1 MKLNKGIVLMQNGRL
16 KQKIQVILKKLGVNQ
31 TQTLLNGNKLAIIF
45 LIFLAPNLAFGAE
58 SAEGVLSIIRNGL
71 LSWTPLIKTACLW
84 VFWTLVI
91 IDLVW
96 TFGLK
101 ALSGFEFGDFI
112 ATLIKKVMYIG
123 IFLLLFNI
131 DQWLQI
137 IFNSFSQLATSVNN
151 GTAVSPNNIIIQAL
165 SIVRKIIQSMDFW
178 SPGDSILKVIA
189 GVIILIAFVL
199 MAIDLLIVYLK
210 FFLMNVIVFFALALG
225 GLSHFKQIGLNP
237 ITTAIKV
244 GVELFMIQGLMA
256 LCINMI
262 DTINNEITQNSSV
275 EIILTILT
283 TALIFCMITKMV
295 PGIIEAVFNGSI
307 GESAGASAGF
317 RAVAT
322 MAAGAATGAAVG
334 AVGVTRA
341 MNAAKAL
348 HLAEG
353 GAGGMD
359 LVKGVAKHLATSGGE
374 HLRDNLTKGRM
385 PHQMANRLQEKLRD
399 IQGKASEG
407 GISAGTPKEES
418 YQSGVNPDV
427 AK

>member
-1 MKLNKGIVLMQNGRL
+1 MKRNNLIVKMLT
-16 KQKIQVILKKLGVNQ
+16 KLYLAKE
-31 TQTLLNGNKLAIIF
+31 LLRRFKNLIIF
-45 LIFLAPNLAFGAE
+45 IFLLLPNLAFGLE
-58 SAEGVLSIIRNGL
+58 NSNGVLDLLQNGL
-71 LSWTPLIKTACLW
+71 ESWIPLIKTACLW
-84 VFWTLVI
+84 VFWTLVV

-101 ALSGFEFGDFI
+101 ALSGFEFGDFL
-112 ATLIKKVMYIG
+112 ATLIKKIMYIG
-123 IFLLLFNI
+123 IFLFLFNT

-137 IFNSFSQLATSVNN
+137 LFNSFSQLATGVSN
-151 GTAVSPNNIIIQAL
+151 GIKITPSNIVTSGVEILL
-165 SIVRKIIQSMDFW
+165 SIW
-178 SPGDSILKVIA
+178 EAA
-189 GVIILIAFVL
+189 GLNLAKTLFLLICGLIILIGFLL

-225 GLSHFKQIGLNP
+225 GLNHFKQIGLNP
-237 ITTAIKV
+237 IMTAIKI
-244 GVELFMIQGLMA
+244 GIELLMIQGLMA
-256 LCINMI
+256 LAINI
-262 DTINNEITQNSSV
+262 TNSAFKEIAQN
-275 EIILTILT
+275 LTIDLT
-283 TALIFCMITKMV
+283 LQILVIALIFCMIAKMV

-307 GESAGASAGF
+307 GESAGAAAGF

-359 LVKGVAKHLATSGGE
+359 LVKGVAKNLASAGGE
-374 HLRDNLTKGRM
+374 HLRDNLTRGRM
-385 PHQMANRLQEKLRD
+385 PNQMANRLQEKLRD

-407 GISAGTPKEES
+407 GISSGSPKEES

>member
-1 MKLNKGIVLMQNGRL
+1 MLTKLYLAKE
-16 KQKIQVILKKLGVNQ
+16 
-31 TQTLLNGNKLAIIF
+31 LLRRFKNLIIF
-45 LIFLAPNLAFGAE
+45 IFLLLPNLAFGLE
-58 SAEGVLSIIRNGL
+58 NSNGVLDLLQNGL
-71 LSWTPLIKTACLW
+71 ESWIPLIKTACLW
-84 VFWTLVI
+84 VFWTLVA
-91 IDLVW
+91 IDLIW

-101 ALSGFEFGDFI
+101 ALSGFEFGDFL
-112 ATLIKKVMYIG
+112 ATLIKKIMYIG
-123 IFLLLFNI
+123 IFLFLFNT

-137 IFNSFSQLATSVNN
+137 LFNSFSQLATGVSN
-151 GTAVSPNNIIIQAL
+151 GIKITPSNIVTSGVEILL
-165 SIVRKIIQSMDFW
+165 SIW
-178 SPGDSILKVIA
+178 EAA
-189 GVIILIAFVL
+189 GLNLAKTLFLLICGLIILIGFLL

-225 GLSHFKQIGLNP
+225 GLNHFKQIGLNP
-237 ITTAIKV
+237 IMTAIKI
-244 GVELFMIQGLMA
+244 GIELLMIQGLMA
-256 LCINMI
+256 LAINI
-262 DTINNEITQNSSV
+262 TNSAFKEIAQN
-275 EIILTILT
+275 LTIDLT
-283 TALIFCMITKMV
+283 LQILVIALIFCMITKMV

-322 MAAGAATGAAVG
+322 MAAGAAAGAAVG

-359 LVKGVAKHLATSGGE
+359 LVKGVAKNLASAGGE
-374 HLRDNLTKGRM
+374 HLRDNLTRGRM
-385 PHQMANRLQEKLRD
+385 PHQMANRLQEKLKD
-399 IQGKASEG
+399 IQGKTSEG

>member
-1 MKLNKGIVLMQNGRL
+1 MLTKLYLAKE
-16 KQKIQVILKKLGVNQ
+16 
-31 TQTLLNGNKLAIIF
+31 LLRRFKNLIIF
-45 LIFLAPNLAFGAE
+45 IFLLLPNLAFGLE
-58 SAEGVLSIIRNGL
+58 NSNGVLDLLQNGL
-71 LSWTPLIKTACLW
+71 ESWIPLIKTACLW
-84 VFWTLVI
+84 VFWTLVV

-101 ALSGFEFGDFI
+101 ALSGFEFGDFL
-112 ATLIKKVMYIG
+112 ATLIKKIMYIG
-123 IFLLLFNI
+123 IFLFLFNT

-137 IFNSFSQLATSVNN
+137 LFNSFSQLATGVSN
-151 GTAVSPNNIIIQAL
+151 GIKITPSNIVTSGVEILL
-165 SIVRKIIQSMDFW
+165 SIW
-178 SPGDSILKVIA
+178 EAA
-189 GVIILIAFVL
+189 GLNLAKTLFLLICGLIILIGFLL

-225 GLSHFKQIGLNP
+225 GLNHFKQIGLNP
-237 ITTAIKV
+237 IMTAIKI
-244 GVELFMIQGLMA
+244 GIELLMIQGLMA
-256 LCINMI
+256 LAINI
-262 DTINNEITQNSSV
+262 TNSAFKEIAQN
-275 EIILTILT
+275 LTIDLT
-283 TALIFCMITKMV
+283 LQILVIALIFCMITKMV

-334 AVGVTRA
+334 A
-341 MNAAKAL
+341 
-348 HLAEG
+348 
-353 GAGGMD
+353 GGMD
-359 LVKGVAKHLATSGGE
+359 LVKGVAKNLASAGGE
-374 HLRDNLTKGRM
+374 HLRDNLTRGRM
-385 PHQMANRLQEKLRD
+385 PNQMANRLQEKLRD

>member
-1 MKLNKGIVLMQNGRL
+1 MLTKLYLAKE
-16 KQKIQVILKKLGVNQ
+16 
-31 TQTLLNGNKLAIIF
+31 LLRRFKNLIIF
-45 LIFLAPNLAFGAE
+45 IFLLLPNLAFGLE
-58 SAEGVLSIIRNGL
+58 NSNGVLDLLQNGL
-71 LSWTPLIKTACLW
+71 ESWIPLIKTACLW
-84 VFWTLVI
+84 VFWTLVV

-101 ALSGFEFGDFI
+101 ALSGFEFGDFL
-112 ATLIKKVMYIG
+112 ATLIKKIMYIG
-123 IFLLLFNI
+123 IFLFLFNT

-137 IFNSFSQLATSVNN
+137 LFNSFSQLATGVSN
-151 GTAVSPNNIIIQAL
+151 GIKITPSNIVTSGVEILL
-165 SIVRKIIQSMDFW
+165 SIW
-178 SPGDSILKVIA
+178 EAA
-189 GVIILIAFVL
+189 GLNLAKTLFLLICGLIILIGFLL

-225 GLSHFKQIGLNP
+225 GLNHFKQIGLNP
-237 ITTAIKV
+237 IMTAIKI
-244 GVELFMIQGLMA
+244 GIELLMIQGLMA
-256 LCINMI
+256 LAINI
-262 DTINNEITQNSSV
+262 TNSAFKEIAQN
-275 EIILTILT
+275 LTIDLT
-283 TALIFCMITKMV
+283 LQILVIALIFCMITKMV

-359 LVKGVAKHLATSGGE
+359 LVKGVAKNLASAGGE
-374 HLRDNLTKGRM
+374 HLRDNLTRGRM
-385 PHQMANRLQEKLRD
+385 PNQMANRLQERLRD

-418 YQSGVNPDV
+418 YQSGINPDV
-427 AK
+427 MQ

>member
-1 MKLNKGIVLMQNGRL
+1 MKRNNLIVKMLT
-16 KQKIQVILKKLGVNQ
+16 KLYLAKE
-31 TQTLLNGNKLAIIF
+31 LLRRFKNLIIF
-45 LIFLAPNLAFGAE
+45 IFLLLPNLAFGLE
-58 SAEGVLSIIRNGL
+58 NSNGVLDLLQNGL
-71 LSWTPLIKTACLW
+71 ESWIPLIKTACLW
-84 VFWTLVI
+84 VFWTLVV

-101 ALSGFEFGDFI
+101 ALSGFEFGDFL
-112 ATLIKKVMYIG
+112 ATLIKKIMYIG
-123 IFLLLFNI
+123 IFLFLFNT

-137 IFNSFSQLATSVNN
+137 LFNSFSQLATGVSN
-151 GTAVSPNNIIIQAL
+151 GIKITPSNIVTSGVEILL
-165 SIVRKIIQSMDFW
+165 SIW
-178 SPGDSILKVIA
+178 EAA
-189 GVIILIAFVL
+189 GLNLAKTLFLLICGLIILIGFLL

-225 GLSHFKQIGLNP
+225 GLNHFKQIGLNP
-237 ITTAIKV
+237 IMTAIKI
-244 GVELFMIQGLMA
+244 GIELLMIQGLMA
-256 LCINMI
+256 LAINI
-262 DTINNEITQNSSV
+262 TNSAFKEIAQN
-275 EIILTILT
+275 LTIDLT
-283 TALIFCMITKMV
+283 LQILVIALIFCMITKMV

-359 LVKGVAKHLATSGGE
+359 LVKGVAKNLAIAGGE

-385 PHQMANRLQEKLRD
+385 PNQMANRLQEKLKD
-399 IQGKASEG
+399 IQGKTSEG
-407 GISAGTPKEES
+407 GISSGSPKEES

>member
-1 MKLNKGIVLMQNGRL
+1 MGLRMRV
-16 KQKIQVILKKLGVNQ
+16 VLGVNQ
-31 TQTLLNGNKLAIIF
+31 TQTLLSGNKLAIIF
-45 LIFLAPNLAFGAE
+45 LIFLVPNLAFGAE
-58 SAEGVLSIIRNGL
+58 NADGILSLIRNGI

-84 VFWTLVI
+84 VFWTLVV

-112 ATLIKKVMYIG
+112 ATLIKKIMYIG
-123 IFLLLFNI
+123 IFLFLFNI

-151 GTAVSPNNIIIQAL
+151 GISITPQNIIEQAL
-165 SIVRKIIQSMDFW
+165 NLVGKIIQSMDFW
-178 SPGDSILKVIA
+178 SPGDSILKVVA

-237 ITTAIKV
+237 IMTAIKV

-256 LCINMI
+256 LSITMI
-262 DTINNEITQNSSV
+262 DVINNEITQKSTADV
-275 EIILTILT
+275 ILQILVV
-283 TALIFCMITKMV
+283 ALIFCMITKMV

-322 MAAGAATGAAVG
+322 MAAGAAAGAAVG
-334 AVGVTRA
+334 AVGATRA

-359 LVKGVAKHLATSGGE
+359 LVKGVAKNLAGAGGE
-374 HLRDNLTKGRM
+374 HLRDNLTRGRM

-407 GISAGTPKEES
+407 GISAGTPKQEN
-418 YQSGVNPDV
+418 YQSGINPNIT
-427 AK
+427 K

>member
-1 MKLNKGIVLMQNGRL
+1 MLTKLYLAKE
-16 KQKIQVILKKLGVNQ
+16 
-31 TQTLLNGNKLAIIF
+31 LLRRFKNLIIF
-45 LIFLAPNLAFGAE
+45 IFLLLPNLAFGLE
-58 SAEGVLSIIRNGL
+58 NSNGVLDLLQNGL
-71 LSWTPLIKTACLW
+71 ESWIPLIKTACLW
-84 VFWTLVI
+84 VFWTLVV

-101 ALSGFEFGDFI
+101 ALSGFEFGDFL
-112 ATLIKKVMYIG
+112 ATLIKKIMYIG
-123 IFLLLFNI
+123 IFLFLFNT

-137 IFNSFSQLATSVNN
+137 LFNSFSQLATGVSN
-151 GTAVSPNNIIIQAL
+151 GIKITPSNIVTSGVEILL
-165 SIVRKIIQSMDFW
+165 SIW
-178 SPGDSILKVIA
+178 EAA
-189 GVIILIAFVL
+189 GLNLAKTLFLLICGLIILIGFLL

-225 GLSHFKQIGLNP
+225 GLNHFKQIGLNP
-237 ITTAIKV
+237 IMTAIKI
-244 GVELFMIQGLMA
+244 GIELLMIQGLMA
-256 LCINMI
+256 LAINI
-262 DTINNEITQNSSV
+262 TNSAFKEIAQN
-275 EIILTILT
+275 LTIDLT
-283 TALIFCMITKMV
+283 LQILVIALIFCMIAKMI

-359 LVKGVAKHLATSGGE
+359 LVKGVAKNLASAGGE
-374 HLRDNLTKGRM
+374 HLRDNLTRGRM
-385 PHQMANRLQEKLRD
+385 PNQMANRLQEKLRD

-418 YQSGVNPDV
+418 YQSGINPDV

>member
-1 MKLNKGIVLMQNGRL
+1 MKRNNLIVKMLT
-16 KQKIQVILKKLGVNQ
+16 KLYLAKE
-31 TQTLLNGNKLAIIF
+31 LLRRFKNLIIF
-45 LIFLAPNLAFGAE
+45 IFLLLPNLAFGLE
-58 SAEGVLSIIRNGL
+58 NSNGVLDLLQNGL
-71 LSWTPLIKTACLW
+71 ESWIPLIKTACLW
-84 VFWTLVI
+84 VFWTLVV

-101 ALSGFEFGDFI
+101 ALSGFEFGDFL
-112 ATLIKKVMYIG
+112 ATLIKKIMYIG
-123 IFLLLFNI
+123 IFLFLFNT

-137 IFNSFSQLATSVNN
+137 LFNSFSQLATGVSN
-151 GTAVSPNNIIIQAL
+151 GIKITPSNIVTSGVEILL
-165 SIVRKIIQSMDFW
+165 SIW
-178 SPGDSILKVIA
+178 EAA
-189 GVIILIAFVL
+189 GLNLAKTLFLLICGLIILIGFLL

-225 GLSHFKQIGLNP
+225 GLNHFKQIGLNP
-237 ITTAIKV
+237 IMTAIKI
-244 GVELFMIQGLMA
+244 GIELLMIQGLMA
-256 LCINMI
+256 LAINI
-262 DTINNEITQNSSV
+262 TNSAFKEIAQN
-275 EIILTILT
+275 LTIDLT
-283 TALIFCMITKMV
+283 LQILVIALIFCMITKMV

-359 LVKGVAKHLATSGGE
+359 LVKGVAKNLASAGGE
-374 HLRDNLTKGRM
+374 HLRDNLTRGRM
-385 PHQMANRLQEKLRD
+385 PNQMANRLQERLRD

-418 YQSGVNPDV
+418 YQSGINPNIT
-427 AK
+427 K

>member
-1 MKLNKGIVLMQNGRL
+1 MLTKLYLAKE
-16 KQKIQVILKKLGVNQ
+16 
-31 TQTLLNGNKLAIIF
+31 LLRRFKNLIIF
-45 LIFLAPNLAFGAE
+45 IFLLLPNLAFGLE
-58 SAEGVLSIIRNGL
+58 NSNGVLDLLQNGL
-71 LSWTPLIKTACLW
+71 ESWIPLIKTACLW
-84 VFWTLVI
+84 VFWTLVV

-101 ALSGFEFGDFI
+101 ALSGFEFGDFL
-112 ATLIKKVMYIG
+112 ATLIKKIMYIG
-123 IFLLLFNI
+123 IFLFLFNT

-137 IFNSFSQLATSVNN
+137 LFNSFSQLATGVSN
-151 GTAVSPNNIIIQAL
+151 GIKITPSNIVTSGVEILL
-165 SIVRKIIQSMDFW
+165 SIW
-178 SPGDSILKVIA
+178 EAA
-189 GVIILIAFVL
+189 GLNLAKTLFLLICGLIILIGFLL

-225 GLSHFKQIGLNP
+225 GLNHFKQIGLNP
-237 ITTAIKV
+237 IMTAIKI
-244 GVELFMIQGLMA
+244 GIELLMIQGLMA
-256 LCINMI
+256 LAINI
-262 DTINNEITQNSSV
+262 TNSAFKEIAQN
-275 EIILTILT
+275 LTIDLT
-283 TALIFCMITKMV
+283 LQILVIALIFCMIAKMV

-322 MAAGAATGAAVG
+322 MAAGAAAGAAVG
-334 AVGVTRA
+334 AVGATRA

-359 LVKGVAKHLATSGGE
+359 LVKGVAKNLAGAGGE
-374 HLRDNLTKGRM
+374 HLRDNLTRGRM

-407 GISAGTPKEES
+407 GISAGTPKQEN
-418 YQSGVNPDV
+418 YQSGINPNIT
-427 AK
+427 K

>member
-1 MKLNKGIVLMQNGRL
+1 MLTKLYLAKE
-16 KQKIQVILKKLGVNQ
+16 
-31 TQTLLNGNKLAIIF
+31 LLRRFKNLIIF
-45 LIFLAPNLAFGAE
+45 IFLLLPNLAFGLE
-58 SAEGVLSIIRNGL
+58 NSNGVLDLLQNGL
-71 LSWTPLIKTACLW
+71 ESWIPLIKTACLW
-84 VFWTLVI
+84 VFWTLVV

-101 ALSGFEFGDFI
+101 ALSGFEFGDFL
-112 ATLIKKVMYIG
+112 ATLIKKIMYIG
-123 IFLLLFNI
+123 IFLFLFNT

-137 IFNSFSQLATSVNN
+137 LFNSFSQLATGVSN
-151 GTAVSPNNIIIQAL
+151 GIKITPSNIVTSGVEILL
-165 SIVRKIIQSMDFW
+165 SIW
-178 SPGDSILKVIA
+178 EAA
-189 GVIILIAFVL
+189 GLNLAKTLFLLICGLIILIGFLL

-225 GLSHFKQIGLNP
+225 GLNHFKQIGLNP
-237 ITTAIKV
+237 IMTAIKV
-244 GVELFMIQGLMA
+244 GVELLMIQGLMA
-256 LCINMI
+256 LAINI
-262 DTINNEITQNSSV
+262 TNSAFKEIAQN
-275 EIILTILT
+275 LTIDLT
-283 TALIFCMITKMV
+283 LQILVIALIFCIITKMI

-353 GAGGMD
+353 GKGGMD
-359 LVKGVAKHLATSGGE
+359 LVKGVAKNLASAGGE
-374 HLRDNLTKGRM
+374 HLRDNLTRGRM
-385 PHQMANRLQEKLRD
+385 PNQMANRLQEKLRD

>member
-1 MKLNKGIVLMQNGRL
+1 MKRNNLIVKMLT
-16 KQKIQVILKKLGVNQ
+16 KLYLAKE
-31 TQTLLNGNKLAIIF
+31 LLRRFKNLIIF
-45 LIFLAPNLAFGAE
+45 IFLLLPNLAFGLE
-58 SAEGVLSIIRNGL
+58 NSNGVLDLLQNGL
-71 LSWTPLIKTACLW
+71 ESWIPLIKTACLW
-84 VFWTLVI
+84 VFWTLVV

-101 ALSGFEFGDFI
+101 ALSGFEFGDFL
-112 ATLIKKVMYIG
+112 ATLIKKIMYIG
-123 IFLLLFNI
+123 IFLFLFNT

-137 IFNSFSQLATSVNN
+137 LFNSFSQLATGVSN
-151 GTAVSPNNIIIQAL
+151 GIKITPSNIVTSGVEILL
-165 SIVRKIIQSMDFW
+165 SIW
-178 SPGDSILKVIA
+178 EAA
-189 GVIILIAFVL
+189 GLNLAKTLFLLICGLIILIGFLL

-225 GLSHFKQIGLNP
+225 GLNHFKQIGLNP
-237 ITTAIKV
+237 IMTAIKI
-244 GVELFMIQGLMA
+244 GIELLMIQGLMA
-256 LCINMI
+256 LAINI
-262 DTINNEITQNSSV
+262 TNSAFKEIAQN
-275 EIILTILT
+275 LTIDLT
-283 TALIFCMITKMV
+283 LQILVIALIFCMITKMV

-359 LVKGVAKHLATSGGE
+359 LVKGVAKNLAIAGGE

-385 PHQMANRLQEKLRD
+385 PNQMANRLQEKLKD

-407 GISAGTPKEES
+407 GISSGSPKEES

>member
-1 MKLNKGIVLMQNGRL
+1 MNGS
-16 KQKIQVILKKLGVNQ
+16 
-31 TQTLLNGNKLAIIF
+31 KLALVLFLCF
-45 LIFLAPNLAFGAE
+45 LIPNLAFGAE
-58 SAEGVLSIIRNGL
+58 SPEGALTLIKNGL

-84 VFWTLVI
+84 VFWTLVA
-91 IDLVW
+91 IDLIW

-101 ALSGFEFGDFI
+101 ALSGFEFGEFLT
-112 ATLIKKVMYIG
+112 TLIKKIIYIG
-123 IFLLLFNI
+123 IFLFLFNT

-137 IFNSFSQLATSVNN
+137 IFNSFSQLATNVNN
-151 GTAVSPNNIIIQAL
+151 GIDVKPNNIISTAIDVVITILQSA
-165 SIVRKIIQSMDFW
+165 SIFSPVQSFF
-178 SPGDSILKVIA
+178 IA
-189 GVIILIAFVL
+189 ISGIIILISFLL

-225 GLSHFKQIGLNP
+225 GLNHFKQIGLNP
-237 ITTAIKV
+237 IMTAIKV
-244 GVELFMIQGLMA
+244 GVELFMIQGLMGI
-256 LCINMI
+256 CFTMI
-262 DTINNEITQNSSV
+262 GAIANEINQNITI
-275 EIILTILT
+275 ENILI
-283 TALIFCMITKMV
+283 ALVTPVIFCIITKMI

-307 GESAGASAGF
+307 GESAGAAAGF

-359 LVKGVAKHLATSGGE
+359 LVKGVAKNLASAGGE
-374 HLRDNLTKGRM
+374 HLRDNLTRGRM
-385 PHQMANRLQEKLRD
+385 PNQMANRLQEKLRD

-407 GISAGTPKEES
+407 GISAGTPKEEN
-418 YQSGVNPDV
+418 YQSGINPNIT
-427 AK
+427 K

>member
-1 MKLNKGIVLMQNGRL
+1 MGLRMRV
-16 KQKIQVILKKLGVNQ
+16 VLGVNQ
-31 TQTLLNGNKLAIIF
+31 TQTLLSGNKLAIIF
-45 LIFLAPNLAFGAE
+45 LIFLVPNLAFGAE
-58 SAEGVLSIIRNGL
+58 NADGILSLIRNGI

-84 VFWTLVI
+84 VFWTLVV

-112 ATLIKKVMYIG
+112 ATLIKKIMYIG
-123 IFLLLFNI
+123 IFLFLFNI

-151 GTAVSPNNIIIQAL
+151 GISITPQNIIEQAL
-165 SIVRKIIQSMDFW
+165 NLVGKIIQSMDFW
-178 SPGDSILKVIA
+178 SPGDSILKVVA

-237 ITTAIKV
+237 IMTAIKV

-256 LCINMI
+256 LSITMI
-262 DTINNEITQNSSV
+262 DVINNEITQKSTADV
-275 EIILTILT
+275 ILQILVV
-283 TALIFCMITKMV
+283 ALIFCMITKMV

-322 MAAGAATGAAVG
+322 MAAGAAAGAAVG
-334 AVGVTRA
+334 AVGATRA

-359 LVKGVAKHLATSGGE
+359 LVKGVAKNLASAGGE
-374 HLRDNLTKGRM
+374 HLRDNLTRGRM
-385 PHQMANRLQEKLRD
+385 PNQMANRLQEKLRD

-418 YQSGVNPDV
+418 YQSGINPDV
-427 AK
+427 MQ

>member
-1 MKLNKGIVLMQNGRL
+1 MNGS
-16 KQKIQVILKKLGVNQ
+16 
-31 TQTLLNGNKLAIIF
+31 KLALVLFLCF
-45 LIFLAPNLAFGAE
+45 LIPNLAFGAE
-58 SAEGVLSIIRNGL
+58 SPEGALTLIKNGL

-84 VFWTLVI
+84 VFWTLVA
-91 IDLVW
+91 IDLIW

-101 ALSGFEFGDFI
+101 ALSGFEFGEFLT
-112 ATLIKKVMYIG
+112 TLIKKIIYIG
-123 IFLLLFNI
+123 IFLFLFNT

-137 IFNSFSQLATSVNN
+137 IFNSFSQLATNVNN
-151 GTAVSPNNIIIQAL
+151 GIDVKPNNIISTAIDVVITILQSA
-165 SIVRKIIQSMDFW
+165 SIFSPVQSFF
-178 SPGDSILKVIA
+178 IA
-189 GVIILIAFVL
+189 ISGIIILISFLL

-225 GLSHFKQIGLNP
+225 GLNHFKQIGLNP
-237 ITTAIKV
+237 IMTAIKV
-244 GVELFMIQGLMA
+244 GAELFMIQGLMGI
-256 LCINMI
+256 CFTMI
-262 DTINNEITQNSSV
+262 GAIANEINQNITI
-275 EIILTILT
+275 ENILI
-283 TALIFCMITKMV
+283 ALVTPVIFCIITKMI

-307 GESAGASAGF
+307 GESAGAAAGF

-359 LVKGVAKHLATSGGE
+359 LVKGVAKNLASAGGE
-374 HLRDNLTKGRM
+374 HLRDNLTRGRM
-385 PHQMANRLQEKLRD
+385 PNQMANRLQEKLRD

-418 YQSGVNPDV
+418 YQSGINPNIT
-427 AK
+427 K

>member
-1 MKLNKGIVLMQNGRL
+1 MLTKLYLAKE
-16 KQKIQVILKKLGVNQ
+16 
-31 TQTLLNGNKLAIIF
+31 LLRRFKNLIIF
-45 LIFLAPNLAFGAE
+45 IFLLLPNLAFGLE
-58 SAEGVLSIIRNGL
+58 NSNGVLDLLQNGL
-71 LSWTPLIKTACLW
+71 ESWIPLIKTACLW
-84 VFWTLVI
+84 VFWTLVV

-101 ALSGFEFGDFI
+101 ALSGFEFGDFL
-112 ATLIKKVMYIG
+112 ATLIKKIMYIG
-123 IFLLLFNI
+123 IFLFLFNT

-137 IFNSFSQLATSVNN
+137 LFNSFSQLATGVSN
-151 GTAVSPNNIIIQAL
+151 GIKITPSNIVTSGVEILL
-165 SIVRKIIQSMDFW
+165 SIW
-178 SPGDSILKVIA
+178 EAA
-189 GVIILIAFVL
+189 GLNLAKTLFLLICGLIILIGFLL

-225 GLSHFKQIGLNP
+225 GLNHFKQIGLNP
-237 ITTAIKV
+237 IMTAIKI
-244 GVELFMIQGLMA
+244 GIELLMIQGLMA
-256 LCINMI
+256 LAINI
-262 DTINNEITQNSSV
+262 TNSAFKEIAQN
-275 EIILTILT
+275 LTIDLT
-283 TALIFCMITKMV
+283 LQILVIALIFCIITKMI

-307 GESAGASAGF
+307 GESAGAAAGF

-341 MNAAKAL
+341 MNAAKEL

-353 GAGGMD
+353 GKGGMD

-385 PHQMANRLQEKLRD
+385 PHQMANRLQEKLKD

>member
-1 MKLNKGIVLMQNGRL
+1 MRV
-16 KQKIQVILKKLGVNQ
+16 VLGVNQ
-31 TQTLLNGNKLAIIF
+31 TQTLLSGNKLAIIF
-45 LIFLAPNLAFGAE
+45 LIFLVPNLAFGAE
-58 SAEGVLSIIRNGL
+58 NADGILSLIRNGI

-84 VFWTLVI
+84 VFWTLVV

-112 ATLIKKVMYIG
+112 ATLIKKIMYIG
-123 IFLLLFNI
+123 IFLFLFNI

-151 GTAVSPNNIIIQAL
+151 GISITPQNIIEQAL
-165 SIVRKIIQSMDFW
+165 NLVGKIIQSMDFW
-178 SPGDSILKVIA
+178 SPGDSILKVVA

-237 ITTAIKV
+237 IMTAIKV

-256 LCINMI
+256 LSITMI
-262 DTINNEITQNSSV
+262 DVINNEITQKSTADV
-275 EIILTILT
+275 ILQILVV
-283 TALIFCMITKMV
+283 ALIFCMITKMV
-295 PGIIEAVFNGSI
+295 PGIIEAVFNGGI

-359 LVKGVAKHLATSGGE
+359 LVKGVAKNLASAGGE
-374 HLRDNLTKGRM
+374 HLRDNLTRGRM
-385 PHQMANRLQEKLRD
+385 PNQMANRLQEKLRD

>member
-1 MKLNKGIVLMQNGRL
+1 MGLRMRV
-16 KQKIQVILKKLGVNQ
+16 VLGVNQ
-31 TQTLLNGNKLAIIF
+31 TQTLLSGNKLAIIF
-45 LIFLAPNLAFGAE
+45 LIFLVPNLAFGAE
-58 SAEGVLSIIRNGL
+58 NADGILSLIRNGI

-84 VFWTLVI
+84 VFWTLVV

-112 ATLIKKVMYIG
+112 ATLIKKIMYIG
-123 IFLLLFNI
+123 IFLFLFNI

-151 GTAVSPNNIIIQAL
+151 GISITPQNIIEQAL
-165 SIVRKIIQSMDFW
+165 NLVGKIIQSMDFW
-178 SPGDSILKVIA
+178 SPGDSILKVVA

-237 ITTAIKV
+237 IMTAIKV

-256 LCINMI
+256 LSITMI
-262 DTINNEITQNSSV
+262 DVINNEITQKSTADV
-275 EIILTILT
+275 ILQILVV
-283 TALIFCMITKMV
+283 ALIFCMITKMV

-307 GESAGASAGF
+307 GESAGAAAGF

-359 LVKGVAKHLATSGGE
+359 LVKGVAKNLASAGGE
-374 HLRDNLTKGRM
+374 HLRDNLTRGRM
-385 PHQMANRLQEKLRD
+385 PNQMANRLQEKLRD

>member
-1 MKLNKGIVLMQNGRL
+1 MKRNNLIVKMLT
-16 KQKIQVILKKLGVNQ
+16 KLYLAKE
-31 TQTLLNGNKLAIIF
+31 LLRRFKNLIIF
-45 LIFLAPNLAFGAE
+45 IFLLLPNLAFGLE
-58 SAEGVLSIIRNGL
+58 NSNGVLDLLQNGL
-71 LSWTPLIKTACLW
+71 ESWIPLIKTACLW
-84 VFWTLVI
+84 VFWTLVV

-101 ALSGFEFGDFI
+101 ALSGFEFGDFL
-112 ATLIKKVMYIG
+112 ATLIKKIMYIG
-123 IFLLLFNI
+123 IFLFLFNT

-137 IFNSFSQLATSVNN
+137 LFNSFSQLATGVSN
-151 GTAVSPNNIIIQAL
+151 GIKITPSNIVTSGVEILL
-165 SIVRKIIQSMDFW
+165 SIW
-178 SPGDSILKVIA
+178 EAA
-189 GVIILIAFVL
+189 GLNLAKTLFLLICGLIILIGFLL

-225 GLSHFKQIGLNP
+225 GLNHFKQIGLNP
-237 ITTAIKV
+237 IMTAIKI
-244 GVELFMIQGLMA
+244 GIELLMIQGLMA
-256 LCINMI
+256 LAINI
-262 DTINNEITQNSSV
+262 TNSAFKEIAQN
-275 EIILTILT
+275 LTIDLT
-283 TALIFCMITKMV
+283 LQILVIALIFCMITKMV

-359 LVKGVAKHLATSGGE
+359 LVKGVAKNLASAGGE
-374 HLRDNLTKGRM
+374 HLRDNLTRGRM
-385 PHQMANRLQEKLRD
+385 PNQMANRLQERLRD

>member
-1 MKLNKGIVLMQNGRL
+1 MLTKLYLAKE
-16 KQKIQVILKKLGVNQ
+16 
-31 TQTLLNGNKLAIIF
+31 LLRRFKNLIIF
-45 LIFLAPNLAFGAE
+45 IFLLLPNLAFGLE
-58 SAEGVLSIIRNGL
+58 NSNGVLDLLQNGL
-71 LSWTPLIKTACLW
+71 ESWIPLIKTACLW
-84 VFWTLVI
+84 VFWTLVV

-101 ALSGFEFGDFI
+101 ALSGFEFGDFL
-112 ATLIKKVMYIG
+112 ATLIKKIMYIG
-123 IFLLLFNI
+123 IFLFLFNT

-137 IFNSFSQLATSVNN
+137 LFNSFSQLATGVSN
-151 GTAVSPNNIIIQAL
+151 GIKITPSNIVTSGVEILL
-165 SIVRKIIQSMDFW
+165 SIW
-178 SPGDSILKVIA
+178 EAA
-189 GVIILIAFVL
+189 GLNLAKTLFLLICGLIILIGFLL

-225 GLSHFKQIGLNP
+225 GLNHFKQIGLNP
-237 ITTAIKV
+237 IMTAIKI
-244 GVELFMIQGLMA
+244 GIELLMIQGLMA
-256 LCINMI
+256 LAINI
-262 DTINNEITQNSSV
+262 TNSAFKEIAQN
-275 EIILTILT
+275 LTIDLT
-283 TALIFCMITKMV
+283 LQILVVALIFCMITKMV

-322 MAAGAATGAAVG
+322 MAAGAAAGAAVG
-334 AVGVTRA
+334 AVGATRA

-359 LVKGVAKHLATSGGE
+359 LVKGVAKNLASAGGE
-374 HLRDNLTKGRM
+374 HLRDNLTRGRM
-385 PHQMANRLQEKLRD
+385 PNQMANRLQEKLRD

>member
-1 MKLNKGIVLMQNGRL
+1 MNGS
-16 KQKIQVILKKLGVNQ
+16 
-31 TQTLLNGNKLAIIF
+31 KLALVLFLCF
-45 LIFLAPNLAFGAE
+45 LIPNLAFGAE
-58 SAEGVLSIIRNGL
+58 SPEGALTLIKNGL

-84 VFWTLVI
+84 VFWTLVA
-91 IDLVW
+91 IDLIW

-101 ALSGFEFGDFI
+101 ALSGFEFGEFLT
-112 ATLIKKVMYIG
+112 TLIKKIIYIG
-123 IFLLLFNI
+123 IFLFLFNT

-137 IFNSFSQLATSVNN
+137 IFNSFSQLATNVNN
-151 GTAVSPNNIIIQAL
+151 GIDVKPNNIISTAIDVVITILQSA
-165 SIVRKIIQSMDFW
+165 SIFSPVQSFF
-178 SPGDSILKVIA
+178 IA
-189 GVIILIAFVL
+189 ISGIIILISFLL

-225 GLSHFKQIGLNP
+225 GLNHFKQIGLNP
-237 ITTAIKV
+237 IMTAIKV
-244 GVELFMIQGLMA
+244 GVELFMIQGLMGI
-256 LCINMI
+256 CFTMI
-262 DTINNEITQNSSV
+262 GAIANEINQNITI
-275 EIILTILT
+275 ENILI
-283 TALIFCMITKMV
+283 ALVTPVIFCIITKMI

-307 GESAGASAGF
+307 GESAGAAAGF

-322 MAAGAATGAAVG
+322 MAAGAAAGAAVG

-359 LVKGVAKHLATSGGE
+359 LVKGVAKNLASAGGE
-374 HLRDNLTKGRM
+374 HLRDNLTRGRM
-385 PHQMANRLQEKLRD
+385 PNQMANRLQEKLRD

>member
-1 MKLNKGIVLMQNGRL
+1 MKRNNLIVKMLT
-16 KQKIQVILKKLGVNQ
+16 KLYLAKE
-31 TQTLLNGNKLAIIF
+31 LLRRFKNLIIF
-45 LIFLAPNLAFGAE
+45 IFLLLPNLAFGLE
-58 SAEGVLSIIRNGL
+58 NSNGVLDLLQNGL
-71 LSWTPLIKTACLW
+71 ESWIPLIKTACLW
-84 VFWTLVI
+84 VFWTLVV

-101 ALSGFEFGDFI
+101 ALSGFEFGDFL
-112 ATLIKKVMYIG
+112 ATLIKKIMYIG
-123 IFLLLFNI
+123 IFLFLFNT

-137 IFNSFSQLATSVNN
+137 LFNSFSQLATGVSN
-151 GTAVSPNNIIIQAL
+151 GIKITPSNIVTSGVEILL
-165 SIVRKIIQSMDFW
+165 SIW
-178 SPGDSILKVIA
+178 EAA
-189 GVIILIAFVL
+189 GLNLAKTLFLLICGLIILIGFLL

-225 GLSHFKQIGLNP
+225 GLNHFKQIGLNP
-237 ITTAIKV
+237 IMTAIKI
-244 GVELFMIQGLMA
+244 GIELLMIQGLMA
-256 LCINMI
+256 LAINI
-262 DTINNEITQNSSV
+262 TNSAFKEIAQN
-275 EIILTILT
+275 LTIDLT
-283 TALIFCMITKMV
+283 LQILVIALIFCMITKMV

-359 LVKGVAKHLATSGGE
+359 LVKGVAKNLASAGGE
-374 HLRDNLTKGRM
+374 HLRDNLTRGRM
-385 PHQMANRLQEKLRD
+385 PNQMANRLQEKLKD
-399 IQGKASEG
+399 IQGKTSEG
-407 GISAGTPKEES
+407 GISSGSPKEES

>member
-1 MKLNKGIVLMQNGRL
+1 MNGS
-16 KQKIQVILKKLGVNQ
+16 
-31 TQTLLNGNKLAIIF
+31 KLALVLFLCF
-45 LIFLAPNLAFGAE
+45 LIPNLAFGAE
-58 SAEGVLSIIRNGL
+58 SPEGALTLIKNGL

-84 VFWTLVI
+84 VFWTLVA
-91 IDLVW
+91 IDLIW

-101 ALSGFEFGDFI
+101 ALSGFEFGDFL
-112 ATLIKKVMYIG
+112 ATLIKKIMYIG
-123 IFLLLFNI
+123 IFLFLFNT

-137 IFNSFSQLATSVNN
+137 IFNSFSQLATNVNN
-151 GTAVSPNNIIIQAL
+151 GIDVKPNNIISTAIDVVITILQSA
-165 SIVRKIIQSMDFW
+165 SIFSPVQSFF
-178 SPGDSILKVIA
+178 IA
-189 GVIILIAFVL
+189 ISGIIILISFLL

-225 GLSHFKQIGLNP
+225 GLNHFKQIGLNP
-237 ITTAIKV
+237 IMTAIKV
-244 GVELFMIQGLMA
+244 GVELFMIQGLMGI
-256 LCINMI
+256 CFTMI
-262 DTINNEITQNSSV
+262 GAIANEINQNITI
-275 EIILTILT
+275 ENILI
-283 TALIFCMITKMV
+283 ALVTPVIFCIITKMI

-359 LVKGVAKHLATSGGE
+359 LVKGVAKNLASAGGE
-374 HLRDNLTKGRM
+374 HLRDNLTRGRM

>member
-1 MKLNKGIVLMQNGRL
+1 MNGS
-16 KQKIQVILKKLGVNQ
+16 
-31 TQTLLNGNKLAIIF
+31 KLALVLFLCF
-45 LIFLAPNLAFGAE
+45 LIPNLAFGAE
-58 SAEGVLSIIRNGL
+58 SPEGALTLIKNGL

-84 VFWTLVI
+84 VFWTLVA
-91 IDLVW
+91 IDLIW

-101 ALSGFEFGDFI
+101 ALSGFEFGEFLT
-112 ATLIKKVMYIG
+112 TLIKKIIYIG
-123 IFLLLFNI
+123 IFLFLFNT

-137 IFNSFSQLATSVNN
+137 IFNSFSQLATNVNN
-151 GTAVSPNNIIIQAL
+151 GIDVKPNNIISTAIDVVITILQSA
-165 SIVRKIIQSMDFW
+165 SIFSPVQSFF
-178 SPGDSILKVIA
+178 IA
-189 GVIILIAFVL
+189 ISGIIILISFLL

-225 GLSHFKQIGLNP
+225 GLNHFKQIGLNP
-237 ITTAIKV
+237 IMTAIKV
-244 GVELFMIQGLMA
+244 GVELFMIQGLMGI
-256 LCINMI
+256 CFTMI
-262 DTINNEITQNSSV
+262 GAIANEINQNITI
-275 EIILTILT
+275 ENILI
-283 TALIFCMITKMV
+283 ALVTPVIFCIITKMI

-359 LVKGVAKHLATSGGE
+359 LVKGVAKNLASAGGE
-374 HLRDNLTKGRM
+374 HLRDNLTRGRM
-385 PHQMANRLQEKLRD
+385 PNQMANRLQEKLRD

-418 YQSGVNPDV
+418 YQSGINPNIT
-427 AK
+427 K

>member
-1 MKLNKGIVLMQNGRL
+1 MNGS
-16 KQKIQVILKKLGVNQ
+16 
-31 TQTLLNGNKLAIIF
+31 KLALVLFLCF
-45 LIFLAPNLAFGAE
+45 LIPNLAFGAE
-58 SAEGVLSIIRNGL
+58 SPEGALTLIKNGL

-84 VFWTLVI
+84 VFWTLVA
-91 IDLVW
+91 IDLIW

-101 ALSGFEFGDFI
+101 ALSGFEFGDFL
-112 ATLIKKVMYIG
+112 ATLIKKIMYIG
-123 IFLLLFNI
+123 IFLFLFNT

-137 IFNSFSQLATSVNN
+137 IFNSFSQLATNVNN
-151 GTAVSPNNIIIQAL
+151 GIDVKPNNIISTAIDVVITILQSA
-165 SIVRKIIQSMDFW
+165 SIFSPVQSFF
-178 SPGDSILKVIA
+178 IA
-189 GVIILIAFVL
+189 ISGIIILISFLL

-225 GLSHFKQIGLNP
+225 GLNHFKQIGLNP
-237 ITTAIKV
+237 IMTAIKV
-244 GVELFMIQGLMA
+244 GVELFMIQGLMGI
-256 LCINMI
+256 CFTMI
-262 DTINNEITQNSSV
+262 GAIANEINQNITI
-275 EIILTILT
+275 ENILI
-283 TALIFCMITKMV
+283 ALVTPVIFCIITKMI

-307 GESAGASAGF
+307 GESAGAAAGF

-322 MAAGAATGAAVG
+322 MAAGAAAGAAVG

-341 MNAAKAL
+341 MNAAKEL

-353 GAGGMD
+353 GKGGMD

-385 PHQMANRLQEKLRD
+385 PHQMANRLQEKLKD

>member
-1 MKLNKGIVLMQNGRL
+1 MGLRMRV
-16 KQKIQVILKKLGVNQ
+16 VLGVNQ
-31 TQTLLNGNKLAIIF
+31 TQTLLSGNKLAIIF
-45 LIFLAPNLAFGAE
+45 LIFLVPNLAFGAE
-58 SAEGVLSIIRNGL
+58 NADGILSLIRNGI

-84 VFWTLVI
+84 VFWTLVV

-112 ATLIKKVMYIG
+112 ATLIKKIMYIG
-123 IFLLLFNI
+123 IFLFLFNI

-151 GTAVSPNNIIIQAL
+151 GISITPQNIIEQAL
-165 SIVRKIIQSMDFW
+165 NLVGKIIQSMDFW
-178 SPGDSILKVIA
+178 SPGDSILKVVA

-237 ITTAIKV
+237 IMTAIKV

-256 LCINMI
+256 LSITMI
-262 DTINNEITQNSSV
+262 DVINNEITQKSTADV
-275 EIILTILT
+275 ILQILVV
-283 TALIFCMITKMV
+283 ALIFCMITKMV

-307 GESAGASAGF
+307 GESAGAAAGF

-322 MAAGAATGAAVG
+322 MAAGAAAGAAVG

-359 LVKGVAKHLATSGGE
+359 LVKGVAKNLASAGGE
-374 HLRDNLTKGRM
+374 HLRDNLTRGRM
-385 PHQMANRLQEKLRD
+385 PHQMANRLQEKLKD